1 MEETFH
7 TFYKRDDCFRSLI
20 RDSAAWNPSEA
31 NYAQVVETVGMKR
44 SAADMKEDLLD
55 LLHTVAGYL
64 PHAYLTNKIVKNT
77 KGWEDVY
84 NIIYENYGVQVTSES
99 LLDFESQQKK
109 PGETHRQFFER
120 LLQHMH
126 QHLAPAGVKVE
137 QTVNTSADK
146 MSISLMNMCALQWLR
161 KTDQSLIDIVRTE
174 YSTELRDNTQL
185 AELVPRIAINIDSL
199 LRRYNKGTTTT
210 MVTAQDGGHDAVN
223 DASINKTFFNSKGTN
238 GKFSGRGQ
246 SYRGGSFRGHPAS
259 DGRPRGGAPPQQAGR
274 GSGLFCPGCYY
285 LSQQLGTALHYRH
298 VPNDCPRKAVT
309 VNVLQ
314 MEDSEHFDDA
324 TDGEDSVTIGKI
336 NGFEDSEQTLSKHF
350 QIQKNSN
357 PTPSVVNSNISP
369 PCPVGL
375 RETLKS
381 LS

>member
-1 MEETFH
+1 MPRLLPLALLGANETLESLTH
-7 TFYKRDDCFRSLI
+7 WRTTFRTSYKRDDYYRSLI

-31 NYAQVVETVGMKR
+31 NNAQVVETVGMKR

-84 NIIYENYGVQVTSES
+84 NIIYEHYGVQVTSES

-137 QTVNTSADK
+137 
-146 MSISLMNMCALQWLR
+146 
-161 KTDQSLIDIVRTE
+161 
-174 YSTELRDNTQL
+174 
-185 AELVPRIAINIDSL
+185 PRIAINIDSL
-199 LRRYNKGTTTT
+199 LRRYNKGATTN

-259 DGRPRGGAPPQQAGR
+259 DG
-274 GSGLFCPGCYY
+274 CP
-285 LSQQLGTALHYRH
+285 
-298 VPNDCPRKAVT
+298 
-309 VNVLQ
+309 
-314 MEDSEHFDDA
+314 
-324 TDGEDSVTIGKI
+324 
-336 NGFEDSEQTLSKHF
+336 
-350 QIQKNSN
+350 
-357 PTPSVVNSNISP
+357 
-369 PCPVGL
+369 
-375 RETLKS
+375 
-381 LS
+381 